1 MTTDA
6 MLDWCALRAERMQRH
21 VGHLY
26 TADVLRSVMPELTGY
41 DARAFIGDPEA
52 YARDEAERELAA
64 RLLDGRVTDATST
77 PGVCDLRGMIVM
89 PHDITPGRAS
99 PDTLSIALAK
109 APGKQRFLVRLD
121 SGGGCCASGWEMARM
136 IEAHPDPVDCDILG
150 GCLSAAVLVAA
161 ACRRVRM
168 AERGVW
174 MWHGARLQTHGDAR
188 WFRTVAKDL
197 GRMDRRASAW
207 IARRR
212 RVPYRL
218 VRELELSERYLGA
231 AEALEL
237 GLVDEVIPNPPM
249 AALWSAERDLRANPD
264 P

>member
-1 MTTDA
+1 MTEQN
-6 MLDWCALRAERMQRH
+6 DWCAYRAERMQPH

-41 DARAFIGDPEA
+41 DARAFIRDPEA

-64 RLLDGRVTDATST
+64 RHCDGRVIDATGT
-77 PGVCDLRGMIVM
+77 RNLFHGRGTIPPPGDN
-89 PHDITPGRAS
+89 TPGRFS
-99 PDTLSIALAK
+99 PDMLSITLGK
-109 APGKQRFLVRLD
+109 ARPGQPVLITVD
-121 SGGGCCASGWEMARM
+121 SPGGIAVSAREMARM

-150 GCLSAAVLVAA
+150 GCLSAAVLVAT

-174 MWHGARLQTHGDAR
+174 MWHSASLQTHGNAR
-188 WFRTVAKDL
+188 WFRLLAKDIARL
-197 GRMDRRASAW
+197 DRKDSAW

-218 VRELELSERYLGA
+218 VRELELSERYLSA